1 MVLYVILALLQVNL
15 KRPLNF
21 YYSILLVLSNIL
33 HNIRIMRSRLS
44 STAGRTLNDLGE
56 AEGSYEVAT
65 RSVT

>member
-1 MVLYVILALLQVNL
+1 MGEQNDIQKVVQQGDKKITY
-15 KRPLNF
+15 
-21 YYSILLVLSNIL
+21 NIG
-33 HNIRIMRSRLS
+33 IIRSRLS